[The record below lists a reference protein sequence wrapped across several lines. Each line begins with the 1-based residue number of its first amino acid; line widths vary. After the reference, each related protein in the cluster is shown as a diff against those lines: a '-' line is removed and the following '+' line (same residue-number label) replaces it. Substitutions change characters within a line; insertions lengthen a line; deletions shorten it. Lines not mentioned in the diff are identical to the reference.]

1 MKNKTKEW
9 ITDDYALFENDADRT
24 EEMWEVKIRLVTPD
38 GITDNRIT
46 RVISRALSDSNYLY
60 DEVSEHR
67 SEEHTSELQSP
78 CNLVCRLLIEKKNTY
93 IS

>member
-60 DEVSEHR
+60 DEVSEHDVSAKLL
-67 SEEHTSELQSP
+67 SEQS
-78 CNLVCRLLIEKKNTY
+78 ITKEK
-93 IS
+93 I

>member
-24 EEMWEVKIRLVTPD
+24 DEMWAVKIRLVTPD

-60 DEVSEHR
+60 DEVSEHDVSAKLL
-67 SEEHTSELQSP
+67 SEQS
-78 CNLVCRLLIEKKNTY
+78 ITKEK
-93 IS
+93 I

>member
-24 EEMWEVKIRLVTPD
+24 EEMWEVKIRLVKQD
-38 GITDNRIT
+38 GITDTRIT

-60 DEVSEHR
+60 DAVSEHDVSAKLL
-67 SEEHTSELQSP
+67 SEQS
-78 CNLVCRLLIEKKNTY
+78 ITKEK
-93 IS
+93 I